1 LLRRF
6 VVVRTAAPPSWFRR
20 TDRAKSAQATMHES
34 DFLHEHAGMT
44 EADRAAIAQTI
55 WSEENVE
62 FKTVGIDIGSSTSHL
77 LFAKV
82 ALQRQSQGLSS
93 RFVVIGR
100 EIVWRSPIL
109 LTPFLPDGTIDAQE
123 LGAFIRDCYRQ
134 GGFAQSDID
143 SGAVILTGEAIK
155 RKNARAIDELF
166 AGEAGKF
173 VCATAGHKLECRLA
187 AHGSGAVALSKA
199 RNCCLLHAD
208 IGGGTTKLA
217 LIDRGVV
224 LGLSAFAVGG
234 RLIAADDGGAWT
246 RVDQSAQMVAND
258 LGVETSP
265 EQLADP
271 AIRARIAQRLA
282 AVAADFM
289 TGTTLDPLGQSLLL
303 TERLPDAAPPSAITF
318 SGGVAEYMFGHEQQE
333 FGDIAKLLAAA
344 LAQELSRRNTPNLID
359 PGQRIRATV
368 IGASQFTVQVSGKT
382 IYLPDPYVLPVHN
395 VPVVHIGIGSAGN
408 IETDR
413 IAAAVRAGLEEID
426 LDRNSR
432 VAIAFTWQGD
442 PEHSRLKAAA
452 QGILQALSPLRERI
466 SLLLLMIEGD
476 IGKTFGRLLHRELG
490 WPGKIVSIDGMDLQE
505 LDFVDVGELVA
516 PPGVVPVVIKS
527 LLFA

>member
-1 LLRRF
+1 
-6 VVVRTAAPPSWFRR
+6 
-20 TDRAKSAQATMHES
+20 MHET
-34 DFLHEHAGMT
+34 DFLHEHAMT
-44 EADRAAIAQTI
+44 EAERAALARAI

-109 LTPFLPDGTIDAQE
+109 LTPFLPDGTIDAHALRE
-123 LGAFIRDCYRQ
+123 FIRGCYRDA
-134 GGFAQSDID
+134 GIAQSEID

-166 AGEAGKF
+166 AADAGKF
-173 VCATAGHKLECRLA
+173 VCATAGHLLECRLA

-199 RNCCLLHAD
+199 RNACILHAD

-217 LIDRGVV
+217 LIDRGAIV
-224 LGLSAFAVGG
+224 GLSAFAVGG
-234 RLIAADDGGAWT
+234 RLVAADAEGAWT
-246 RVDQSAQMVAND
+246 RVDHSAQLVAGD
-258 LGVETSP
+258 LGIALSREA
-265 EQLADP
+265 LADP
-271 AIRARIAQRLA
+271 AARQKIAQRLA
-282 AVAADFM
+282 AVAADFI
-289 TGTTLDPLGQSLLL
+289 LDAPLDGLGRSLLL
-303 TERLPDAAPPSAITF
+303 TDRLRRECAPSAITF
-318 SGGVAEYMFGHEQQE
+318 SGGVAEYMFGHEHEE
-333 FGDIAKLLAAA
+333 FGDVAKPLAGE
-344 LAQELSRRNTPNLID
+344 LARELSRRSTLPLID

-395 VPVVHIGIGSAGN
+395 VPVVHVDLETGGSIDAPRFVEA
-408 IETDR
+408 I
-413 IAAAVRAGLEEID
+413 RAGLDEID
-426 LDRNSR
+426 LDRNPR
-432 VAIAFTWQGD
+432 VAIAFSWRGD
-442 PEHSRLKAAA
+442 PEYSSLKLAGE
-452 QGILQALSPLRERI
+452 GILQALAPLKDRI
-466 SLLLLMIEGD
+466 KLLLLMIEGD
-476 IGKTFGRLLHRELG
+476 IGKTLGRILHRELH
-490 WPGKIVSIDGMDLQE
+490 WPGKLVSIDGVELHE
-505 LDFVDVGELVA
+505 LDYVDLGELVA